1 MEVADNSGLSVPLV
15 GPGQGNPK
23 SKIQNRMSQLEFDA
37 STTAASTAPPSA
49 HRPGEVGALRVA
61 GHDVTIFEESPPL
74 IAAMIDDIEQARTRV
89 WLESYIIANDRAGRA
104 MGEAILRRAAAGV
117 DCRVMYD
124 AVGSNATPSS
134 FFAWLARG
142 GVQVRGYRSL
152 WQALWRFRSLRL
164 FNRRDHR
171 KLLVI
176 DDRVAYFGGMNI
188 VDQSGIHTVEEA
200 KARNLPA
207 SAGWRDV
214 HLRLAG
220 PRQLEVAEA
229 FARLWRK
236 KRLRPPRRRGPR
248 WPIRQMLVERGEGI
262 YFFDCRPQLR
272 YRRATRVLAPLL
284 WKARR
289 SITLSMAYFIPQ
301 GRVLRELI
309 RASRR
314 GVKVRVI
321 IPGKSDVKAVQ
332 WATRH
337 FYDKLLHHGIRI
349 YERKDQML
357 HSKLLVIDD
366 EWSLIGS
373 CNLDPRS
380 LRLNLEFFAV
390 FRSRAMASTS
400 RRICGFEMRN
410 SRRVTLVDC
419 LGRPWW
425 QRWLDRLAWSMRR
438 WL

>member
-1 MEVADNSGLSVPLV
+1 
-15 GPGQGNPK
+15 
-23 SKIQNRMSQLEFDA
+23 MSQIEFDA
-37 STTAASTAPPSA
+37 STASGSNVPPSA

-61 GHDVTIFEESPPL
+61 GHDLTIFEESPPL
-74 IAAMIDDIEQARTRV
+74 IAAMIGDIDQARQRV
-89 WLESYIIANDRAGRA
+89 WLESYIIADDPAGRA
-104 MGEAILRRAAAGV
+104 IGDAMIRRAAAGV

-124 AVGSNATPSS
+124 ALGSNATPSS
-134 FFAWLARG
+134 FFSRLERS

-152 WQALWRFRSLRL
+152 WRALWRFRSLRM

-171 KLLVI
+171 KLLVVDERI
-176 DDRVAYFGGMNI
+176 AYFGGMNI
-188 VDQSGIHTVEEA
+188 VDQSGIHTVDEA
-200 KARNLPA
+200 KARHLPA

-214 HLRLAG
+214 HLRLSGAK
-220 PRQLEVAEA
+220 QAEVAQA
-229 FARLWRK
+229 FASLWRK
-236 KRLRPPRRRGPR
+236 RRVGRRGRWPR
-248 WPIRQMLVERGEGI
+248 WPIRRMLTARRDGI

-272 YRRATRVLAPLL
+272 HRRPTRVLVPLL
-284 WKARR
+284 RRARR
-289 SITLSMAYFIPQ
+289 SITLSMAYFIPH
-301 GRVLRELI
+301 GRVLRELL

-314 GVKVRVI
+314 GVRVRVI
-321 IPGKSDVKAVQ
+321 IPGKTDVPAVQ

-337 FYDKLLHHGIRI
+337 FYEKLLKQGIRI

-357 HSKLLVIDD
+357 HSKVMVIDD
-366 EWSLIGS
+366 DWSLIGS

-380 LRLNLEFFAV
+380 LSYNLEFFAI
-390 FRSRAMASTS
+390 FRSRAMAGTL

-410 SRRVTLVDC
+410 SRRVTLLDC